1 MPHSRSTTPISEDTQ
16 QRKLVNRL
24 RRLEGQVRGVASM
37 IAADKECEAVLTQL
51 MATKSAL
58 NQVGIHVIGHA
69 MKTCL
74 IDDSIT
80 DRDELVS
87 AAFDVFLRYRALGA
101 ATSDARPPATSS
113 QAGLVDALGAL
124 GAQLKAVETIVAADG
139 ECDSALRELASATA
153 SLDAIGLAVLS
164 RAMHRCL
171 IAEEPTG
178 RDEVVEQ
185 AIGVFLRYSSCAH

>member
-1 MPHSRSTTPISEDTQ
+1 MAHMRPTTLVAEESQ

-37 IAADKECEAVLTQL
+37 IASEKECEAVLTQV

-74 IDDSIT
+74 IDDSIN

-87 AAFDVFLRYRALGA
+87 AAFDVFLRYRTLGA
-101 ATSDARPPATSS
+101 ETVGSRVPPTSS
-113 QAGLVDALGAL
+113 QTELVDALGTL
-124 GAQLKAVETIVAADG
+124 VGQLQAVEAIVAANG
-139 ECDSALRELASATA
+139 ECDTALRELAAATA

-171 IAEEPTG
+171 ISEESNG

-185 AIGVFLRYSSCAH
+185 AIGVFLRYSSCAS